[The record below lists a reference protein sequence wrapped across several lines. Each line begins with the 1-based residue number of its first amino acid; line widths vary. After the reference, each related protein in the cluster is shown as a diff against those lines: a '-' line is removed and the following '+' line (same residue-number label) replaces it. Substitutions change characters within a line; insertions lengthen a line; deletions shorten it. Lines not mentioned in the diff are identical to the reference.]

1 MSTTINPTQL
11 SGASTPERRRGG
23 NPLGNP
29 GLNLAPRC
37 GARTRKGCACR
48 APAMAN
54 GRCRMHGG
62 RSTGPRTP
70 EGKAARTAAH
80 TTHGHRAAPK
90 RKVLRAN
97 RTLVRRIL
105 LCVAAVR
112 LGQYMPAEMM
122 AGLARYPLA
131 FLPPE
136 RPCEVVVPANAPRT
150 PYTCL
155 PPLRRASRARGGAGV
170 GLAVSG
176 RAAERAVAVAEAA
189 LQAPWREAVAFA
201 RGVRRGV
208 LAEKRDVRAAT
219 RAAWAAK
226 RGVRVAKST
235 GRGRE
240 ENGESRT
247 MRQNPVQL
255 SRAVDAAAAGLAAA
269 QPARGR
275 NPGRILAG
283 RVDWR
288 RRHDWCCGAGGL
300 SGGVAEFGCHLPA
313 PSGIGCGSAVGR
325 SPTRSFCRERQPA
338 HRRKAGDPIGG
349 SLSTVRN
356 TLRRSH
362 TKQPNLMFN
371 QSPDRHT
378 QSSLNMRGC

>member
-1 MSTTINPTQL
+1 MIVTINPTQL
-11 SGASTPERRRGG
+11 SAAPLPAAVPGTVTPEPAAGQRGPVGLRRGRSGDAAGRRRGG

-29 GLNLAPRC
+29 GLNLSPRC
-37 GARTRKGCACR
+37 GARTRSGCACR

-80 TTHGHRAAPK
+80 TTHGHRSAPQ

-112 LGQYMPAEMM
+112 LGQYMPAEMT

-136 RPCEVVVPANAPRT
+136 RPCEVVVPTNAPRT

-170 GLAVSG
+170 GVAVRG
-176 RAAERAVAVAEAA
+176 RAGERAMAVAEAA

-201 RGVRRGV
+201 RAVRRGCWRRNGMCGR
-208 LAEKRDVRAAT
+208 LGGRLGR
-219 RAAWAAK
+219 
-226 RGVRVAKST
+226 RG
-235 GRGRE
+235 GWRGR
-240 ENGESRT
+240 R
-247 MRQNPVQL
+247 
-255 SRAVDAAAAGLAAA
+255 
-269 QPARGR
+269 
-275 NPGRILAG
+275 
-283 RVDWR
+283 
-288 RRHDWCCGAGGL
+288 
-300 SGGVAEFGCHLPA
+300 SGGYRWPRGNL
-313 PSGIGCGSAVGR
+313 G
-325 SPTRSFCRERQPA
+325 
-338 HRRKAGDPIGG
+338 
-349 SLSTVRN
+349 
-356 TLRRSH
+356 RRSGRWGQREEV
-362 TKQPNLMFN
+362 KPAV
-371 QSPDRHT
+371 
-378 QSSLNMRGC
+378 CV